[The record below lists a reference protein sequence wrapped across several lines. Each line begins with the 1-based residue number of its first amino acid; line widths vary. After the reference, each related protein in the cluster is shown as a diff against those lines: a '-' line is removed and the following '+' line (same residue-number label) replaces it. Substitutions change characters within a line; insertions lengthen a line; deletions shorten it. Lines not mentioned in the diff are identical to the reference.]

1 MTARR
6 PRAKATDPIATPEL
20 DARIADAEAAAIVI
34 WHGRRLAFAVVPER
48 AAAIADRAGRNR
60 LFTSY
65 VEVVEAL
72 NPLRIERIAART
84 AAAAATHHTDLVT
97 AVANRQ
103 RFDPI
108 ALAVEVARFLNASE
122 TVYYAALRRYL
133 ALIDIEQGDAS
144 VVDLWHVLRGT
155 SWSHWFEA
163 RRLDAAL
170 RATGDGLVPF
180 PPATTAPS
188 EGSWAAAHLRLTSV
202 ASGTAG
208 GNIAGALLGSLLSDP
223 DWLER
228 ELAVPASEAA
238 ALADFGAFTRLYA
251 MRRDAA
257 LLAYELRLYRTDDAA
272 LQRAYFAG
280 LQGLQTGV
288 AVPDP
293 LYLREVDEPFASALR
308 LRAEIGAGVVA
319 EALRSRVGPGWWRS
333 ADEAIEVRALV
344 DMPTHDDV
352 VAQLGYDPSDWRP
365 VLRQIRTQLIGE
377 MSGYGGPNITTRAG
391 TRKV

>member
-6 PRAKATDPIATPEL
+6 PRAKATDPLATPEL
-20 DARIADAEAAAIVI
+20 DARIAGAEAEAIVI
-34 WHGRRLAFAVVPER
+34 WQGRRLAFGAVPER

-60 LFTSY
+60 LFAGF
-65 VEVVEAL
+65 VEVVETL
-72 NPLRIERIAART
+72 NPLRIERLAART
-84 AAAAATHHTDLVT
+84 AAAAATRQGDLV
-97 AVANRQ
+97 ASVSNRNGY
-103 RFDPI
+103 DPI
-108 ALAVEVARFLNASE
+108 PLAVEVARFLNASE

-155 SWSHWFEA
+155 GFSQWFEG

-170 RATGDGLVPF
+170 RATGDGLVP
-180 PPATTAPS
+180 PAATASS
-188 EGSWAAAHLRLTSV
+188 EGSWAEAHLRLTSV

-208 GNIAGALLGSLLSDP
+208 GNIAGALLGSLLSDA

-228 ELAVPASEAA
+228 ELAVPVSDAA

-257 LLAYELRLYRTDDAA
+257 LLAYELRLYRTNDAA

-288 AVPDP
+288 AVSDA
-293 LYLREVDEPFASALR
+293 LYLREVDESFASARR
-308 LRAEIGAGVVA
+308 LRAEIGAGVLA

-333 ADEAIEVRALV
+333 ADGAVEVRALV

-352 VAQLGYDPSDWRP
+352 VARLGYDPSDWRP

>member
-6 PRAKATDPIATPEL
+6 PRAKATDPLATPEL
-20 DARIADAEAAAIVI
+20 DGRIAAAEVGAVVI
-34 WHGRRLAFAVVPER
+34 WHGRRLAFGAVPER
-48 AAAIADRAGRNR
+48 AAAIADRAARNR
-60 LFTSY
+60 LFAGY
-65 VEVVEAL
+65 IEAVEAT
-72 NPLRIERIAART
+72 NPLRMERLAART
-84 AAAAATHHTDLVT
+84 AAAATTRAGSLVGLI
-97 AVANRQ
+97 ADRY

-108 ALAVEVARFLNASE
+108 ALAVEMARFLNASE

-133 ALIDIEQGDAS
+133 ALIDIEQGDATL
-144 VVDLWHVLRGT
+144 VDLWHVLRGT
-155 SWSHWFEA
+155 GWSQWFEP

-170 RATGDGLVPF
+170 RTTGDGLLAAGAASA
-180 PPATTAPS
+180 PA
-188 EGSWAAAHLRLTSV
+188 GSWAEAHLRLTSV
-202 ASGTAG
+202 ASDTAG
-208 GNIAGALLGSLLSDP
+208 GNIAGALLGSLLSDG
-223 DWLER
+223 DWLEG
-228 ELAVPASEAA
+228 ELAVPPSESA
-238 ALADFGAFTRLYA
+238 ALADFGAFSRLYA

-288 AVPDP
+288 VVPDT
-293 LYLREVDEPFASALR
+293 LYLREVDEPFASARR

-333 ADEAIEVRALV
+333 AEEAVEVRALV

-352 VAQLGYDPSDWRP
+352 VARLGYDPSDWRP
-365 VLRQIRTQLIGE
+365 VVRQIRTQLIGE